1 MIVLSDYSGFEEE
14 KLYMDSLFGYIW
26 KLAERT
32 EKRAV
37 LKNIPLNGR
46 KVKLTVIRNRDD
58 IFRFL
63 SVKSSGLFF

>member
-37 LKNIPLNGR
+37 LKNIPVPFC
-46 KVKLTVIRNRDD
+46 KEFWF
-58 IFRFL
+58 IFL
-63 SVKSSGLFF
+63 K

>member
-37 LKNIPLNGR
+37 LKDIPLNGR
-46 KVKLTVIRNRDD
+46 KVKLTVEPEMTK
-58 IFRFL
+58 FSFYP
-63 SVKSSGLFF
+63 V